1 MRMRTTNELVIPR
14 KFCCYSLVVEMDFSE
29 GFSLHEKMFQ
39 REGLKKAG
47 WVACTHLERASAS
60 PHFPTGGEHE
70 TSSEPWQ
77 QEMNGFPQ
85 VCSPVAQDHQR

>member
-14 KFCCYSLVVEMDFSE
+14 KFCCYFLVVEMDSSE

-60 PHFPTGGEHE
+60 LPFPTGGEHE
-70 TSSEPWQ
+70 TSLIAL
-77 QEMNGFPQ
+77 GRL
-85 VCSPVAQDHQR
+85 CSRT

>member
-14 KFCCYSLVVEMDFSE
+14 KFCCYSPVVEMDFSE

-70 TSSEPWQ
+70 TSSGVWRQ
-77 QEMNGFPQ
+77 L
-85 VCSPVAQDHQR
+85 CSRT

>member
-14 KFCCYSLVVEMDFSE
+14 KFRCYSLVVEMDFSE

-70 TSSEPWQ
+70 TSSRALGWL
-77 QEMNGFPQ
+77 GT
-85 VCSPVAQDHQR
+85 RI